1 MTYLRLA
8 RLWSGL
14 ALLLLLS
21 SCVTTPQ
28 TRQLLE
34 HTPDGIRRAV
44 MLDKVPFYPQ
54 ASYQCGPAALATV
67 LNYQGIPT
75 QPEDLVDKVYIPAL
89 KGSLQLEMIVTAR
102 GFGLLSYKLS
112 PQLTAL
118 VSEIDAGHPVLVLQN
133 LSYNWWPQW
142 HYAVA
147 VGYDLDEGEITLR
160 SGTYR
165 NYGISMAT
173 FERTWQRSNYWAYVI
188 LKPGLIPASASPLAY
203 TDAAITLENASFR
216 TQALT
221 AFRSAAKYWPEHS
234 TVLMA
239 LANSEYSAGHLAEAE
254 TVLRQIID
262 QHPRQASAWNNLAF
276 IFAEQHCNTTAH
288 KAIECALQLAPDN
301 LNIQQSYKELT
312 LLPVID
318 ENTCQ
323 PVQCPQ
329 QVPMNR

>member
-21 SCVTTPQ
+21 SCASTPQ
-28 TRQLLE
+28 TRELLE
-34 HTPDGIRRAV
+34 QTPDGIRRAV

-54 ASYQCGPAALATV
+54 VSYQCGPAALATV
-67 LNYQGIPT
+67 LNYQDIPT

-89 KGSLQLEMIVTAR
+89 KGSLQLEMIATAR

-147 VGYDLDEGEITLR
+147 VGYDLNEGKITLR

-165 NYGISMAT
+165 DYGISMTT

-203 TDAAITLENASFR
+203 TDAAITLENAGFR
-216 TQALT
+216 TQALE
-221 AFRSAAKYWPEHS
+221 AFRSAAKHWPEHS

-262 QHPRQASAWNNLAF
+262 QHPEQASAWNNLAF
-276 IFAEQHCNTTAH
+276 IFAEQHCNNAAH
-288 KAIECALQLAPDN
+288 KTIECAFQLAPDN
-301 LNIQQSYKELT
+301 LNIQQSHKELM

-329 QVPMNR
+329 QAPMSK